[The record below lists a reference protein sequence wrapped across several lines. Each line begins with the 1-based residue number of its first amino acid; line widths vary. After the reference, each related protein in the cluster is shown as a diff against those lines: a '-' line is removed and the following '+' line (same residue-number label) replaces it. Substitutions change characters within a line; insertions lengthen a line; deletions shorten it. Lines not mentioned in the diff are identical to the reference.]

1 MTLRR
6 TYTVYSG
13 AILNLQ
19 VGYLITC
26 REVINICLLL
36 ITVFINNND
45 TSNMRKGLRN
55 KMS

>member
-6 TYTVYSG
+6 TVHSLSG

-26 REVINICLLL
+26 QGSYHICLLL

-45 TSNMRKGLRN
+45 TF
-55 KMS
+55 